1 MRINTYL
8 ASQLGISRRA
18 ADRKIREG
26 KVFVDGEIAVLGQT
40 VDIIGSE
47 IIFDETKVGKHA
59 RVDTTIILYKPSLY
73 VTTRSDPQGRPT
85 IMDLLPTDFQTLKPA
100 GRLDYDSEGL
110 VLLSNNGKLIYENTH
125 PKFGTEKEYDMYFSR
140 PVTSDLL
147 DAFDSGIQLS
157 EGLAV
162 VDRAQQKTEYGIQVV
177 IHQGWNRQL
186 RRMALACDYEVTRLI
201 RTRLGMFKINQL
213 QPKEWVKL

>member
-8 ASQLGISRRA
+8 ASQLGISRRS

-26 KVFVDGEIAVLGQT
+26 KVFVDGKTAVLGQI
-40 VDIIGSE
+40 VDAIGSE
-47 IIFDETKVGKHA
+47 IL
-59 RVDTTIILYKPSLY
+59 VDNITVANNVSSDTSIVLYKPALY

-85 IMDLLPTDFQTLKPA
+85 VIDLLPLHFQTLKLA

-125 PKFGTEKEYDMYFSR
+125 PKFGTEKQYDMYFSR

-201 RTRLGMFKINQL
+201 RTRLGIFKINQL
-213 QPKEWVKL
+213 QPKEWMKV

>member
-73 VTTRSDPQGRPT
+73 VTTRADPQGRPT
-85 IMDLLPTDFQTLKPA
+85 IMDLLPTDFHTLKPA

-125 PKFGTEKEYDMYFSR
+125 PKFGTEKEYDMLFSR

-201 RTRLGMFKINQL
+201 RTRLGMFTINQL

>member
-18 ADRKIREG
+18 ADRKISEG
-26 KVFVDGEIAVLGQT
+26 KVFVDGETAVLGQT
-40 VDIIGSE
+40 VDVIGSE
-47 IIFDETKVGKHA
+47 IIFDETKVGKYA
-59 RVDTTIILYKPSLY
+59 PVDTTIILYKPSLY

-85 IMDLLPTDFQTLKPA
+85 IMDLLPPDLLTLKPA

-147 DAFDSGIQLS
+147 DAFDRGIQLA

-201 RTRLGMFKINQL
+201 RTRLGMFTINHL
-213 QPKEWVKL
+213 EPKEWVKV

>member
-125 PKFGTEKEYDMYFSR
+125 PKFGTEKEYDMHFSR

-162 VDRAQQKTEYGIQVV
+162 VDRAQQKT
-177 IHQGWNRQL
+177 
-186 RRMALACDYEVTRLI
+186 
-201 RTRLGMFKINQL
+201 
-213 QPKEWVKL
+213 